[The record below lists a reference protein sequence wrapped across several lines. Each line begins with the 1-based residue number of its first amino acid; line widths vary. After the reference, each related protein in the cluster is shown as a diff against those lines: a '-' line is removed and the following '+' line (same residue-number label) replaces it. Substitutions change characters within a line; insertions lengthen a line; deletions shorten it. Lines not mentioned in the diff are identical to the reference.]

1 MECVL
6 LVLAIVG
13 SAMIFLLLFVL
24 GTLVGS
30 FLNVCIWR
38 MPRGE
43 SVVAPPS
50 HCPTCNTRLSLLDLF
65 PLVSQLWLRGKC
77 RYCGAKFSWRYAGI
91 ELLTGILFALVAIQP
106 GNLSGGDSIFFA
118 SWTGDYVRL
127 LRDLIFMS
135 TLTVV
140 FWVDYDTRLI
150 QLESVLLM
158 GLAGLGYEGY
168 RAWQSADAKTILT
181 DGKIIAGL
189 IPSPVPEA
197 ILAAVITAGAL
208 WLLREAFSR
217 LYGREAMGLGDVLLV
232 AAIAPYLGWSALIIT
247 FLFLASVLGAFI
259 GTAFQIPQAL
269 RSYRWAK
276 ARQKRYG
283 GKNWAQPLARRS
295 LRAAMPF
302 GPMLAMGAVA
312 ALLFGTQIN
321 DAYLNLVL
329 PKSATPIASIVHFW
343 SGLTNLL

>member
-1 MECVL
+1 
-6 LVLAIVG
+6 
-13 SAMIFLLLFVL
+13 MIFLLLFVL

-43 SVVAPPS
+43 SIVAPPS
-50 HCPTCNTRLSLLDLF
+50 HCPTCNAQLTLLDLF
-65 PLVSQLWLRGKC
+65 PLVSQIWLRGRC

-91 ELLTGILFALVAIQP
+91 EFTTGVLFVLVAFQP
-106 GNLSGGDSIFFA
+106 GNLSAGDLPIFA
-118 SWTGDYVRL
+118 SWTGDYVKL

-158 GLAGLGYEGY
+158 GLAGLGYEIY
-168 RAWQSADAKTILT
+168 RAAMSNDATVILT
-181 DGKIIAGL
+181 DGKLIAGL
-189 IPSPVPEA
+189 LPAPVPAA
-197 ILAAVITAGAL
+197 ILAAVVTATGL
-208 WLLREAFSR
+208 WLLRETFSR

-259 GTAFQIPQAL
+259 GTAFQIPRAL

-276 ARQKRYG
+276 ERTARYG
-283 GKNWAQPLARRS
+283 GPDWSKPLLRRS

-302 GPMLAMGAVA
+302 GPMLAVGAVA
-312 ALLFGTQIN
+312 ALLFGQQIN
-321 DAYLNLVL
+321 DFYLSWVMPPAQTPGALVMSL
-329 PKSATPIASIVHFW
+329 WHRF
-343 SGLTNLL
+343 GN

>member
-1 MECVL
+1 
-6 LVLAIVG
+6 
-13 SAMIFLLLFVL
+13 MIFLLLFVL
-24 GTLVGS
+24 GALVGS

-43 SVVAPPS
+43 SVIHPPS
-50 HCPTCNTRLSLLDLF
+50 HCPSCNTRLTLLDLF
-65 PLVSQLWLRGKC
+65 PLVSQLMLRGKC

-91 ELLTGILFALVAIQP
+91 ELLTGLLFALVAVQP
-106 GNLSGGDSIFFA
+106 GNVSDYSFFA
-118 SWTGDYVRL
+118 SWTGDYVKL
-127 LRDLIFMS
+127 LRDLIFMA

-158 GLAGLGYEGY
+158 GLSGLSYGIY
-168 RAWQSADAKTILT
+168 RAFISADATVILT
-181 DGKIIAGL
+181 DGKILAGL
-189 IPSPVPEA
+189 LPSPVPEA
-197 ILAAVITAGAL
+197 ILTAVVTASGL

-217 LYGREAMGLGDVLLV
+217 MYGREAMGLGDVLLV

-259 GTAFQIPQAL
+259 GTAFQIPRAV
-269 RSYRWAK
+269 RSYQWAK
-276 ARQKRYG
+276 RRRERYG
-283 GKNWAQPLARRS
+283 GPDWSKPLLRRS

-302 GPMLAMGAVA
+302 GPMLAIGAVA

-321 DAYLNLVL
+321 NAYLNWMMPPSPAPLAAWEQWL
-329 PKSATPIASIVHFW
+329 RGATH
-343 SGLTNLL
+343 LLLL

>member
-1 MECVL
+1 
-6 LVLAIVG
+6 
-13 SAMIFLLLFVL
+13 MIFLLLFVL

-43 SVVAPPS
+43 SVVNPPS
-50 HCPTCNTRLSLLDLF
+50 HCPTCNTRLTLLDLF
-65 PLVSQLWLRGKC
+65 PLVSQLVLRGKC
-77 RYCGAKFSWRYAGI
+77 RYCGAPFSWRYAGI

-106 GNLSGGDSIFFA
+106 GNVSDFTLFA
-118 SWTGDYVRL
+118 SWTGNYVRL
-127 LRDLIFMS
+127 LRDLIFMA

-158 GLAGLGYEGY
+158 GLAGLSYEGY
-168 RAWQSADAKTILT
+168 RAYQAADATTILT
-181 DGKIIAGL
+181 DGKILAGL
-189 IPSPVPEA
+189 LPAPLPES
-197 ILAAVITAGAL
+197 ILAAVVTAGGL
-208 WLLREAFSR
+208 WLLREAFTR
-217 LYGREAMGLGDVLLV
+217 MYGREAMGLGDVLLV

-247 FLFLASVLGAFI
+247 FLFLASVLGALI
-259 GTAFQIPQAL
+259 GTAFQVPRAV

-276 ARQKRYG
+276 RRRERYG
-283 GKNWAQPLARRS
+283 GPDWSRPLLRRS

-302 GPMLAMGAVA
+302 GPMLAIGAVA

-321 DAYLNLVL
+321 NAYWNLMMPDPVAPL
-329 PKSATPIASIVHFW
+329 MKIGQIFDVVTRA
-343 SGLTNLL
+343 L

>member
-1 MECVL
+1 
-6 LVLAIVG
+6 
-13 SAMIFLLLFVL
+13 MIFLLLFVL

-38 MPRGE
+38 LPRGE

-50 HCPTCNTRLSLLDLF
+50 HCPTCNTRLTLLDLF
-65 PLVSQLWLRGKC
+65 PLVSQLYLRGKC
-77 RYCGAKFSWRYAGI
+77 RYCGARFSWRYAGI
-91 ELLTGILFALVAIQP
+91 ELLTGIMFALIAIQS
-106 GNLSGGDSIFFA
+106 GNLSDLTFFA
-118 SWTGDYVRL
+118 SWTGDYVHL
-127 LRDLIFMS
+127 LRDLIFIS

-168 RAWQSADAKTILT
+168 RAWQSGDATTILT
-181 DGKIIAGL
+181 DGKIVAGL

-197 ILAAVITAGAL
+197 VLAAVVTAGGL

-217 LYGREAMGLGDVLLV
+217 LYKREAMGLGDVLLV

-247 FLFLASVLGAFI
+247 FLFLASVLGALL
-259 GTAFQIPQAL
+259 GTAFQIPRAV
-269 RSYRWAK
+269 RSYKWAK

-283 GKNWAQPLARRS
+283 GNDWSKPLVRRS
-295 LRAAMPF
+295 LRASMPF
-302 GPMLAMGAVA
+302 GPMLAIGAVA
-312 ALLFGTQIN
+312 ALLFGTQLN
-321 DAYLNLVL
+321 AAYFNLVMPDANAPL
-329 PKSATPIASIVHFW
+329 AFLAWCGEKFADV
-343 SGLTNLL
+343 L

>member
-1 MECVL
+1 
-6 LVLAIVG
+6 
-13 SAMIFLLLFVL
+13 MIFLILFVL
-24 GTLVGS
+24 GTLIGS

-43 SVVAPPS
+43 SVVTPPS
-50 HCPTCNTRLSLLDLF
+50 HCPTCNTRLTLLDLF
-65 PLVSQLWLRGKC
+65 PLVSQLFLRGRC

-91 ELLTGILFALVAIQP
+91 EFLTGILFALVAIQP
-106 GNLSGGDSIFFA
+106 GNLSDFTFFA
-118 SWTGDYVRL
+118 SWTGDYVKL

-158 GLAGLGYEGY
+158 GLAGLSYEGY
-168 RAWQSADAKTILT
+168 RVWQSADATTILT
-181 DGKIIAGL
+181 DGKIFAGL
-189 IPSPVPEA
+189 LPAPVPAA
-197 ILAAVITAGAL
+197 ILAAVVTAGGL
-208 WLLREAFSR
+208 WLLREAFTR

-247 FLFLASVLGAFI
+247 FLFLASVLGALI
-259 GTAFQIPQAL
+259 GTAFQIPRAL

-283 GKNWAQPLARRS
+283 GQDWAKPLARRS

-321 DAYLNLVL
+321 AAYLNLMM
-329 PKSATPIASIVHFW
+329 PGSTTPVALVQHCLEWFREFALITTRIMAAPA
-343 SGLTNLL
+343 

>member
-1 MECVL
+1 
-6 LVLAIVG
+6 
-13 SAMIFLLLFVL
+13 MIFLLLFVL

-38 MPRGE
+38 LPRGE

-50 HCPTCNTRLSLLDLF
+50 HCPTCDTRLTLLDLF
-65 PLVSQLWLRGKC
+65 PLVSQLYLRGKC

-91 ELLTGILFALVAIQP
+91 ELLTGIMFALIAIQS
-106 GNLSGGDSIFFA
+106 GNLSDLTFFA
-118 SWTGDYVRL
+118 SWTGDYVHL
-127 LRDLIFMS
+127 LRDLIFIS

-168 RAWQSADAKTILT
+168 RAWQSGDATTILT
-181 DGKIIAGL
+181 DGKIVAGL

-197 ILAAVITAGAL
+197 VLAAVVTAGGL

-217 LYGREAMGLGDVLLV
+217 LYKREAMGLGDVLLV

-247 FLFLASVLGAFI
+247 FLFLASVLGALL
-259 GTAFQIPQAL
+259 GTAFQIPRAV
-269 RSYRWAK
+269 RSYKWAK

-283 GKNWAQPLARRS
+283 GNDWSKPLVRRS
-295 LRAAMPF
+295 LRASMPF
-302 GPMLAMGAVA
+302 GPMLAVGAVA
-312 ALLFGTQIN
+312 ALLFGTQLN
-321 DAYLNLVL
+321 AAYFNLVMPDANAPL
-329 PKSATPIASIVHFW
+329 AFLARCGEKFAGV
-343 SGLTNLL
+343 L

>member
-1 MECVL
+1 
-6 LVLAIVG
+6 
-13 SAMIFLLLFVL
+13 MIFLLLFVL

-50 HCPTCNTRLSLLDLF
+50 HCPTCNTRLTLLDLF
-65 PLVSQLWLRGKC
+65 PLVSQLYLRGKC

-91 ELLTGILFALVAIQP
+91 EFLTGILFAFIAIQS
-106 GNLSGGDSIFFA
+106 GNVSDFTFFA
-118 SWTGDYVRL
+118 SWTGDYIKL

-168 RAWQSADAKTILT
+168 RAYQSADATTILT

-189 IPSPVPEA
+189 LPAPVPES
-197 ILAAVITAGAL
+197 ILAAVVTAGGL

-247 FLFLASVLGAFI
+247 FLFLASVLGALI
-259 GTAFQIPQAL
+259 GTAFQVPRAV
-269 RSYRWAK
+269 RAYRWAK
-276 ARQKRYG
+276 NRQRRYG
-283 GKNWAQPLARRS
+283 GNDWSKPLLRRS

-302 GPMLAMGAVA
+302 GPMLAIGAVA
-312 ALLFGTQIN
+312 ALLFGAQIN
-321 DAYLNLVL
+321 LAYWNLVM
-329 PKSATPIASIVHFW
+329 PPNVTPTVTPLALMSHCRELVAS
-343 SGLTNLL
+343 LL

>member
-1 MECVL
+1 
-6 LVLAIVG
+6 
-13 SAMIFLLLFVL
+13 MIFLLLFVL

-43 SVVAPPS
+43 SVIAPPS
-50 HCPTCNTRLSLLDLF
+50 HCPTCNTRLTILDLF

-91 ELLTGILFALVAIQP
+91 ELLTGVLFAFVALQP
-106 GNLSGGDSIFFA
+106 GNLSDFSFFA
-118 SWTGDYVRL
+118 SWTGDTIKL

-158 GLAGLGYEGY
+158 GFAGLGYEIY
-168 RAWQSADAKTILT
+168 RAYQSADAKVILT

-189 IPSPVPEA
+189 LPAPVPEA
-197 ILAAVITAGAL
+197 ILTAVITASGL

-217 LYGREAMGLGDVLLV
+217 MYGREAMGLGDVLLV

-247 FLFLASVLGAFI
+247 FLFLASVLGALI
-259 GTAFQIPQAL
+259 GTAFQIPRAL
-269 RSYRWAK
+269 RSYQWAK
-276 ARQKRYG
+276 RRQQRYG
-283 GKNWAQPLARRS
+283 GPDWSKPLLRRS

-302 GPMLAMGAVA
+302 GPMLAIGAVA
-312 ALLFGTQIN
+312 ALLFGRQIN
-321 DAYLNLVL
+321 NAYLRWMMPDAAL
-329 PKSATPIASIVHFW
+329 PLASWHDLGNTIAR
-343 SGLTNLL
+343 LL

>member
-1 MECVL
+1 
-6 LVLAIVG
+6 
-13 SAMIFLLLFVL
+13 MIFLLLFVL

-50 HCPTCNTRLSLLDLF
+50 HCPTCNTRLTLLDLF
-65 PLVSQLWLRGKC
+65 PLLSQLWLRGKC

-91 ELLTGILFALVAIQP
+91 EFLTGVLFALVALQP
-106 GNLSGGDSIFFA
+106 GNTSDLTFFA

-158 GLAGLGYEGY
+158 GVAGLGYEGY
-168 RAWQSADAKTILT
+168 RAFQSADPTVILT
-181 DGKIIAGL
+181 DGKILASL
-189 IPSPVPEA
+189 LPAPMPEA
-197 ILAAVITAGAL
+197 ILTAVVTASGL

-217 LYGREAMGLGDVLLV
+217 MYGREAMGLGDVLLV

-247 FLFLASVLGAFI
+247 FLFLASVLGALI
-259 GTAFQIPQAL
+259 GTAFQIPRAL
-269 RSYRWAK
+269 RAYRWAK
-276 ARQKRYG
+276 ERKRRYG
-283 GKNWAQPLARRS
+283 GADWSKPLLRRS
-295 LRAAMPF
+295 LRATMPF
-302 GPMLAMGAVA
+302 GPMLAMGAVT

-321 DAYLNLVL
+321 AAYMNLVM
-329 PKSATPIASIVHFW
+329 PAPGAP
-343 SGLTNLL
+343 LTLWGSWWNELTRVL

>member
-1 MECVL
+1 
-6 LVLAIVG
+6 
-13 SAMIFLLLFVL
+13 MIFLLLFVL

-50 HCPTCNTRLSLLDLF
+50 HCPTCDTRLTLLDLF
-65 PLVSQLWLRGKC
+65 PLLSQLWLRGKC

-91 ELLTGILFALVAIQP
+91 EFLTGVLFALVALQP
-106 GNLSGGDSIFFA
+106 GNTSDLTFFA
-118 SWTGDYVRL
+118 SWSGDYVRL

-158 GLAGLGYEGY
+158 GVAGLGYEGY
-168 RAWQSADAKTILT
+168 RAFRSADPTVILT
-181 DGKIIAGL
+181 DGKLLAGL
-189 IPSPVPEA
+189 LPAPMPEA
-197 ILAAVITAGAL
+197 ILTAVVTASGL

-217 LYGREAMGLGDVLLV
+217 MYGREAMGLGDVLLV

-247 FLFLASVLGAFI
+247 FLFLASVLGALI
-259 GTAFQIPQAL
+259 GTAFQIPRAL
-269 RSYRWAK
+269 RAYRWAK
-276 ARQKRYG
+276 ERKRRYG
-283 GKNWAQPLARRS
+283 GADWSKPLLRRS
-295 LRAAMPF
+295 LRATMPF
-302 GPMLAMGAVA
+302 GPMLAMGAVT

-321 DAYLNLVL
+321 AAYMSLVMPAPGAPL
-329 PKSATPIASIVHFW
+329 TLWGSCLSA
-343 SGLTNLL
+343 LTRVL

>member
-1 MECVL
+1 
-6 LVLAIVG
+6 
-13 SAMIFLLLFVL
+13 MIFLLLFIL

-43 SVVAPPS
+43 SVVSPPS

-91 ELLTGILFALVAIQP
+91 EFTTGVLFALVAIQP
-106 GNLSGGDSIFFA
+106 GNTSDFSFFA
-118 SWTGDYVRL
+118 SWTGDYVKL

-158 GLAGLGYEGY
+158 GLSGLGYEIY
-168 RAWQSADAKTILT
+168 RAFKSADATTILT
-181 DGKIIAGL
+181 DGKIFAGL
-189 IPSPVPEA
+189 LPAPVPEA

-217 LYGREAMGLGDVLLV
+217 MYGREAMGLGDVLLV

-247 FLFLASVLGAFI
+247 FLFLASVLGALI
-259 GTAFQIPQAL
+259 GTAFQIPRAL

-276 ARQKRYG
+276 ARKKRYG
-283 GKNWAQPLARRS
+283 GADWSKPLARRS

-302 GPMLAMGAVA
+302 GPMLAIGAVA

-321 DAYLNLVL
+321 NAYLNLVM
-329 PKSATPIASIVHFW
+329 PPPATPIALMKHWW
-343 SGLTNLL
+343 SGIANLL